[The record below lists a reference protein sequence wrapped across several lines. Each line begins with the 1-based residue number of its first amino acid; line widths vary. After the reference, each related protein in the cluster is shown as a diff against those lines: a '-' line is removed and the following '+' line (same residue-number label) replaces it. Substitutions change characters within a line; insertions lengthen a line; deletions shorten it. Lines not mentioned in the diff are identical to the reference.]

1 MEGEKP
7 IQKFPLVVSG
17 NDDDSRIKKLPDNS
31 ESAGVT
37 ASKGDRSMQRMVQ
50 YMRLLYT

>member
-37 ASKGDRSMQRMVQ
+37 SSKGDISMQHMVQ
-50 YMRLLYT
+50 YMCLFHA